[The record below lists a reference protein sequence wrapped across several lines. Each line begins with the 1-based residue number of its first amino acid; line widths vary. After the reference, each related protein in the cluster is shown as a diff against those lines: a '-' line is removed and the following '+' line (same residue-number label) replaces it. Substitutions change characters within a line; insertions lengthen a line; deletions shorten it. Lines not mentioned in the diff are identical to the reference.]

1 MVLDAIGVVVYADLS
16 DNQELRVNFRS
27 EKYLMSLLI
36 NSLECV

>member
-1 MVLDAIGVVVYADLS
+1 MVLEAIGLVVYAALS
-16 DNQELRVNFRS
+16 DNQELRVIFVC

>member
-1 MVLDAIGVVVYADLS
+1 MVSEAISLVVYVALS
-16 DNQELRVNFRS
+16 DNQELRVIFVS

>member
-1 MVLDAIGVVVYADLS
+1 MVSKAIGLVVYADLS
-16 DNQELRVNFRS
+16 DNQELRVIFLS

>member
-1 MVLDAIGVVVYADLS
+1 MVLEAIGLVVYADLS
-16 DNQELRVNFRS
+16 DNQELRVIFLS